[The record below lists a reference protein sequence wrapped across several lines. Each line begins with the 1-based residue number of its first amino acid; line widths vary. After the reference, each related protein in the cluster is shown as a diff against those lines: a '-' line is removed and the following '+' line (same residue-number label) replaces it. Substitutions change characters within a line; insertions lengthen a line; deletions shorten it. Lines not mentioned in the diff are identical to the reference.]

1 MLAQTAQQL
10 SLDPSVLQAA
20 CRDLQSADTAQATPR
35 AARHNARRNK
45 RTVVRQF
52 QDTLF
57 DLGQIECSICGH
69 VDCGHT
75 AADRRYHRALDRRVL
90 PHRQVSIAAAL
101 SEQAWESYSG
111 DTIAEHDTIRKPFLF
126 ESKLDGAILARR
138 LWRRIT
144 DAPSCN
150 IGGTRQKFEGYRVV
164 ERSQFHERTFR
175 DSDRAGF
182 RRTPYYDPRLKE
194 QFAGD
199 QRRHAPKGYYH
210 GVRVKRGGKEYVLV
224 GPPVEFV
231 VLPDES
237 RRSKRTLFGNFQP
250 TTGRKLMPS
259 PTPDLEKQ
267 RKIFENVRAEIRKAL
282 DEIRTHDPELAAHL
296 EANIIFDD
304 EKLTVPV

>member
-90 PHRQVSIAAAL
+90 PHRQVSIAPAL

-111 DTIAEHDTIRKPFLF
+111 DTIAEYDTIRKPFLF
-126 ESKLDGAILARR
+126 EGKLY
-138 LWRRIT
+138 
-144 DAPSCN
+144 CN

-164 ERSQFHERTFR
+164 ERSQFQERTFR
-175 DSDRAGF
+175 DSDLAGF

-237 RRSKRTLFGNFQP
+237 RRSKRTL
-250 TTGRKLMPS
+250 
-259 PTPDLEKQ
+259 
-267 RKIFENVRAEIRKAL
+267 VR
-282 DEIRTHDPELAAHL
+282 
-296 EANIIFDD
+296 
-304 EKLTVPV
+304 